1 MTLTSLEA
9 VGNFADPLPKSPW
22 GKRILDQAK
31 ILFGFYHTDPLRVHA
46 SVRPGPGMFTASE
59 HQPLQE
65 TRIVSH
71 QEGSKTALEIPT
83 CLPRPSTKE
92 SVPLRSKGRLVPP
105 PPRHVA

>member
-22 GKRILDQAK
+22 GKRILNQAK
-31 ILFGFYHTDPLRVHA
+31 ILFGFHHTDPFWIHA

-65 TRIVSH
+65 TRIV
-71 QEGSKTALEIPT
+71 
-83 CLPRPSTKE
+83 
-92 SVPLRSKGRLVPP
+92 
-105 PPRHVA
+105 